1 MNLFFETYG
10 FLIVLFPLLG
20 AAVNGFLG
28 RRIQAR
34 YGEKAVGRLACGS
47 VLLSFL
53 LSLAA
58 FLTVANNSGRAM
70 VNRAYTWLEAGGL
83 KADAAF
89 LFDPLSAVM
98 LLIITGIGFLIHVYS
113 TAYMKGDPGF
123 SRYFAYLNLFVF
135 SMLVLVLAENAL
147 LMFIGWEGVGLCS
160 YLLIGF
166 WFQERENAFA
176 ANKAFIVNR
185 VGDFGFIVGLFL
197 LYWSLSGAAG
207 PLAEGASILSFPFLA
222 EHVHLIRDAPLFG
235 AGAATVICLC
245 LFVGAAGKSAQ
256 IPLYVWLPDAMA
268 GPTPVSALIHAATM
282 VTAGVYMIGRLH
294 FLFSLSSTAMA
305 VIAVTGAATAFFAA
319 TMGCVQTDIKKIL
332 AYSTV
337 SQLGYM
343 FLAMGVGAF
352 SAGIFHVVTHA
363 FFKACLFLGAGSVIL
378 GMHHEQDIRRM
389 GGLRNDMPR
398 TFATFALATIAI
410 MGIPPFSGF
419 FSKDEILW
427 QAWKSGHGHPVLWLT
442 GFLTAGITAFY
453 MTRLLLLTFFGE
465 NRRRQVVQDGHH
477 AVEHETHGHRDA
489 HAIKESPGTITVPL
503 MILAFFSVIAGFA
516 GVPGALGGS
525 NRFAGFLSPVLGH
538 HGGQAGHDAMEY
550 LLMLASIGAVLAGGG
565 LAYLF
570 YIIRPGLP
578 GALAD
583 KLKRPYW
590 LVYNKYYVDE
600 LYGFVF
606 VSGTKG
612 LAKAMA
618 LFDKYA
624 VDLVVNLSGLAVRT
638 QSRITGWFDNTFVD
652 GAVNFV
658 ADSALA
664 IGDNLRKVQTGR
676 VQVYV
681 LVLVL
686 MVALGIVVK
695 III

>member
-1 MNLFFETYG
+1 MKHFFETYG

-20 AAVNGFLG
+20 AAVNGLLG

-34 YGEKAVGRLACGS
+34 YGEKAVGYLACGS

-58 FLTVANNSGRAM
+58 FLTVANNNGQAVVSQ
-70 VNRAYTWLEAGGL
+70 VYTWLEAGSL

-89 LFDPLSAVM
+89 LFDPLSTVM
-98 LLIITGIGFLIHVYS
+98 LLIVTGIGFLIHVYS

-166 WFQERENAFA
+166 WFQERENASA

-185 VGDFGFIVGLFL
+185 VGDLGFIVGLFL
-197 LYWSLSGAAG
+197 LYWSLSEAAG
-207 PLAEGASILSFPFLA
+207 PLAEGASVLSFPFLA
-222 EHVHLIRDAPLFG
+222 EHVHLIKDASLFG

-245 LFVGAAGKSAQ
+245 LFVGATGKSAQ
-256 IPLYVWLPDAMA
+256 IPLHVWLPDAMA

-294 FLFSLSSTAMA
+294 FLFSLSGTAMA
-305 VIAVTGAATAFFAA
+305 VIAVTGAVTALFAA
-319 TMGCVQTDIKKIL
+319 TIGCVQTDIKKIL

-378 GMHHEQDIRRM
+378 GMHHEQDIRNM
-389 GGLRNDMPR
+389 GGLRKHLPR
-398 TFATFALATIAI
+398 TFASFGLATIAI

-427 QAWKSGHGHPVLWLT
+427 QAYSSEHGHPALWFI

-453 MTRLLLLTFFGE
+453 MSRLLFLTFFGE
-465 NRRRQVVQDGHH
+465 NRRRQAVRDGHH
-477 AVEHETHGHRDA
+477 AVEHETRGHHDA
-489 HAIKESPGTITVPL
+489 HAIRESPAAMTVPL
-503 MILAFFSVIAGFA
+503 VILAVFSIIAGFA
-516 GVPGALGGS
+516 GVPESLGGS
-525 NRFAGFLSPVLGH
+525 DRFAGYLGAVFGNHGPQGSHDPV
-538 HGGQAGHDAMEY
+538 EY
-550 LLMLASIGAVLAGGG
+550 ALMLASIVAVLAGGC

-570 YIIRPGLP
+570 YVKNPRLP
-578 GALAD
+578 ALLAE
-583 KLKRPYW
+583 KLRRPYR

-600 LYGFVF
+600 IYDVVF
-606 VSGTKG
+606 VSGTK
-612 LAKAMA
+612 ATSKALA

-624 VDLVVNLSGLAVRT
+624 IDLVVNLSGLVLRT
-638 QSRITGWFDNTFVD
+638 QSRIAGWFDERFID
-652 GAVNFV
+652 GAVNLV
-658 ADSALA
+658 ADATLSF
-664 IGDNLRKVQTGR
+664 GDRVRKVQTGR
-676 VQVYV
+676 VQVYI

-686 MVALGIVVK
+686 MVALVIVVNVVM
-695 III
+695 

>member
-1 MNLFFETYG
+1 MKHFFETYG

-20 AAVNGFLG
+20 AAVNGLLG

-58 FLTVANNSGRAM
+58 FLTVANNSGRAV
-70 VNRAYTWLEAGGL
+70 VNRAYTWLEAGSL

-166 WFQERENAFA
+166 WFQERENASA

-207 PLAEGASILSFPFLA
+207 PLAEGASVLSFPFLA
-222 EHVHLIRDAPLFG
+222 EHVHLIGDSSLFG

-294 FLFSLSSTAMA
+294 FLFSLSGTAMA
-305 VIAVTGAATAFFAA
+305 VIAVTGAATALFAA
-319 TMGCVQTDIKKIL
+319 TMGCVQTDIKKVL

-352 SAGIFHVVTHA
+352 SAGLFHVMTHA

-378 GMHHEQDIRRM
+378 GMRHEQDIRRM
-389 GGLRNDMPR
+389 GGLRNYMPG

-427 QAWKSGHGHPVLWLT
+427 QAWKSEHGHPVLWLA

-453 MTRLLLLTFFGE
+453 MTRLLILTFFGE
-465 NRRRQVVQDGHH
+465 NRKRQAVHDGHH

-489 HAIKESPGTITVPL
+489 HAIRESPAAMTVPL
-503 MILAFFSVIAGFA
+503 VILAVFSIIAGFA
-516 GVPGALGGS
+516 GVPESLGGS
-525 NRFAGFLSPVLGH
+525 NYFAAYLGPVLGFH
-538 HGGQAGHDAMEY
+538 GHDIPDPLEY
-550 LLMLASIGAVLAGGG
+550 LFMLASIGMVAAGSG

-570 YIIRPGLP
+570 YVKKPGLP
-578 GALAD
+578 GFFAE
-583 KLKRPYW
+583 KLKYPYR

-600 LYGFVF
+600 LYDVVF
-606 VSGTKG
+606 VSGTKVTS
-612 LAKAMA
+612 KALA

-624 VDLVVNLSGLAVRT
+624 IDLVVNLSGFALRT
-638 QSRITGWFDNTFVD
+638 QSRIAGWFDLRFVD
-652 GAVNFV
+652 GAVNLV
-658 ADSALA
+658 ADSTLA

-676 VQVYV
+676 VQVYI

-695 III
+695 ILI